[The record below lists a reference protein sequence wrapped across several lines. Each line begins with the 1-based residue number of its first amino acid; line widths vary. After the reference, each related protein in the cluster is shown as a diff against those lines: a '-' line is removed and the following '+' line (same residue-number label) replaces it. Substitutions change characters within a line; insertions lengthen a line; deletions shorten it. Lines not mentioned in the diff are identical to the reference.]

1 LKAKKVLRRGMR
13 ATIGMV
19 ALCLTVPAIAQE
31 NLDQGKSPAQIFATN
46 CAICHKSP
54 QGLAKAGG
62 LLGLDSFLREHYTA
76 SKESASA
83 LAGYLKS
90 MEPAPAGPA
99 RASKRNAKGDD
110 KTKPDGMKKTGAKPG
125 EAKGTEK
132 GTEKKPDAT
141 AVEPKTPEPSP
152 PESKPGEDKTSEPK
166 PAEAKPADVK
176 PAEPKPSA
184 PAASDAKPADIIKP
198 EKSD

>member
-1 LKAKKVLRRGMR
+1 MKAQKVLRRGMR
-13 ATIGMV
+13 AAIGIV
-19 ALCLTVPAIAQE
+19 ALWVAVPARAQE
-31 NLDQGKSPAQIFATN
+31 NLDLGKSPAQLFASN

-62 LLGLDSFLREHYTA
+62 MFGLDGFLREHYTA

-90 MEPAPAGPA
+90 MEPAPAG
-99 RASKRNAKGDD
+99 RATKRGAKGDD
-110 KTKPDGMKKTGAKPG
+110 KSKPDGMKRTGAKPG

-141 AVEPKTPEPSP
+141 AVETKSPEPSP
-152 PESKPGEDKTSEPK
+152 PESKPADAKTSEPK

-184 PAASDAKPADIIKP
+184 PATGDAKPADIIKP